1 MPTLHELSASYSAGD
16 RTRFTVGATEAY
28 SELSAYD
35 EGEDESSEMTGH
47 EYCSPSP
54 HSDMN
59 ISLDTACSARI
70 GMFSMPYACC
80 SESEQGVR
88 VGRHPRQ
95 AGRQTHTHTRVRVCL
110 GGRAGGRAGG
120 RFH

>member
-1 MPTLHELSASYSAGD
+1 MLPLPDGIEMIFVSRLELLNVLDEIDAGALPPTD
-16 RTRFTVGATEAY
+16 

-70 GMFSMPYACC
+70 GMFSMPYACSAKGSATTC
-80 SESEQGVR
+80 
-88 VGRHPRQ
+88 
-95 AGRQTHTHTRVRVCL
+95 
-110 GGRAGGRAGG
+110 AGGISSVGSDG
-120 RFH
+120 IFGPET

>member
-1 MPTLHELSASYSAGD
+1 MRTATAMPTLHDELSASDSAGD

-59 ISLDTACSARI
+59 ISLDTA
-70 GMFSMPYACC
+70 
-80 SESEQGVR
+80 
-88 VGRHPRQ
+88 
-95 AGRQTHTHTRVRVCL
+95 
-110 GGRAGGRAGG
+110 
-120 RFH
+120 